1 MNSYQFVKNIG
12 TGSYGN
18 ILLVK
23 KENRYYA
30 MKELNLNDM
39 KNDKEKQMLI
49 NEIIIGFYHN
59 CRYINKY
66 DKILFKNN
74 KIYLR
79 MKYFK
84 EGTLKNYLKKKSLTL
99 YQKNNIVRQI
109 LLAVQYLHYNKV
121 IHRDIKSDNILIDN
135 GNISLAD
142 FGTCCILSEFEYF
155 GKTAIGTPYYISPEI
170 IEGKEYTYQ
179 TDIYSLGCLFCEIY
193 KNKLPYNGNNLG
205 GLYYNVMHSKKVI
218 NFNNSNIDNLIKKM
232 ISKNHID
239 RPFIQNV
246 IHEFDIINKPLY
258 QTKLFKKDKNFS
270 KHIQKK
276 YNIPKNWEYFILSF
290 DNNNKLPNI

>member
-1 MNSYQFVKNIG
+1 MNSYQFIKNIG

-23 KENRYYA
+23 KNNYYYA
-30 MKELNLNDM
+30 MKELNLDDM

-59 CRYINKY
+59 CQYINKY

-84 EGTLKNYLKKKSLTL
+84 EGTLKHYLKRKTLTI
-99 YQKNNIVRQI
+99 YQKNNIIKQI

-121 IHRDIKSDNILIDN
+121 IHRDIKSENILVDN
-135 GNISLAD
+135 EKIYLAD
-142 FGTCCILSEFEYF
+142 FGTCCILPEFEYF

-179 TDIYSLGCLFCEIY
+179 TDIYSLGCLFCEMY
-193 KNKLPYNGNNLG
+193 KNKLPYNGSNLG
-205 GLYYNVMHSKKVI
+205 SLYYNVMHSKKI
-218 NFNNSNIDNLIKKM
+218 IKFNNSKIDNLIKKM
-232 ISKNHID
+232 ITKNHID
-239 RPFIQNV
+239 RPLIQNV
-246 IHEFDIINKPLY
+246 IYEFDSIYKPLHP
-258 QTKLFKKDKNFS
+258 TKLFKKDKKFF
-270 KHIQKK
+270 KKIQKK
-276 YNIPKNWEYFILSF
+276 YSIPKNWEYFILSF
-290 DNNNKLPNI
+290 NNVKLPKI